1 MDAPVRVVIVEDNE
15 PFRETL
21 KLLLAMRPEIVVVA
35 ALERGAD
42 AVKLCAEHDPDVA
55 VIDYRMPGL
64 NGAQTTTA
72 LLAASPRTRVVCLT
86 ASVTPEE
93 ADAVIA
99 AGAVACLTKDSG
111 LEEIVS
117 VIQAA
122 ARAA

>member
-21 KLLLAMRPEIVVVA
+21 KLLLAMRPEIDVVA

-42 AVKLCAEHDPDVA
+42 AIELCAERAPDVA

-72 LLAASPRTRVVCLT
+72 ILAASPRTRVVCLT

-99 AGAVACLTKDSG
+99 AGAIACLTKDSG